1 MNRTHIVRDNPN
13 IKEGIRYWKNRPEG
27 AGEVLTQY
35 QGAEFGITSVKS
47 IFLPIRTFELC
58 VPLSERTLHDPSL
71 LHLPL
76 APTVPAEEKLETR
89 KYDSL
94 FARRYLWA
102 DSRIMCD
109 VVVPA
114 GKNLLFILWKDAA
127 IASPELEG
135 LDDAI
140 RLQWTSHAHTPRK
153 QRIMQESTYAG
164 FHRYHA
170 LKFLISLISEP
181 HHLHI
186 ESPRDEYISVTGHF
200 RILK

>member
-27 AGEVLTQY
+27 AVEVLTQY

-114 GKNLLFILWKDAA
+114 GKNLLLMFAKSVSNDCIVFIRAEDKTQGRIVAFGPAFPVIIVHVQL
-127 IASPELEG
+127 ELAE
-135 LDDAI
+135 
-140 RLQWTSHAHTPRK
+140 
-153 QRIMQESTYAG
+153 
-164 FHRYHA
+164 
-170 LKFLISLISEP
+170 
-181 HHLHI
+181 
-186 ESPRDEYISVTGHF
+186 
-200 RILK
+200 ILMG